1 MQQMGQNLQGLE
13 EAIQALKNNQTDLA
27 VAGLQTAMQDL
38 EKLRDQ
44 AQALQALQQ
53 QAAKLGK
60 DLPEQLK
67 QGQARAAQSTLGK
80 MIEQLKGANIS
91 REALQKILDE
101 VNRSVEPGSQY
112 GKVGEH
118 LKDAVAKMKQGN
130 KSDAAQ
136 SLADAAKELEK
147 LQQEMADAEAL
158 LAALEALDRAQMA
171 LLTGKEW
178 SECKGGECQAC
189 NGNGCAMCLGRGWG
203 HGGKPGSGVGT
214 WADEQEG
221 WNFWTQSGPVDNSGI
236 ERPDMD
242 PRGISD
248 RPDDLNQNLTPTK
261 VRGKMSPGGQMP
273 SITLKGVSIKGQSTV
288 QFEEAASTAQSEA
301 QSALNQ
307 DQVPRA
313 YQNAVRDYF
322 DDLKK

>member
-1 MQQMGQNLQGLE
+1 
-13 EAIQALKNNQTDLA
+13 LK
-27 VAGLQTAMQDL
+27 DL

-44 AQALQALQQ
+44 AKALQQLQQ
-53 QAAKLGK
+53 QAAKMGK

-67 QGQARAAQSTLGK
+67 QGQAKAAQATLGK
-80 MIEQLKGANIS
+80 MIEQLKSANVS
-91 REALQKILDE
+91 PETLQKLLDE

-112 GKVGEH
+112 GKVGDH
-118 LKDAVAKMKQGN
+118 LKDAVAEMKQG
-130 KSDAAQ
+130 KKADAAQ
-136 SLADAAKELEK
+136 SLAQAAKELEK
-147 LQQEMADAEAL
+147 LQQEMADAEAM

-178 SECKGGECQAC
+178 SECKGGQCKAC
-189 NGNGCAMCLGRGWG
+189 NGAGCALCKGRGWS

-221 WNFWTQSGPVDNSGI
+221 WTFWEQTGPMDNSGVT
-236 ERPDMD
+236 RPDMD
-242 PRGISD
+242 PRGHTD
-248 RPDDLNQNLTPTK
+248 RPDDLSPNLTPTK
-261 VRGKMSPGGQMP
+261 VRGQMSPGGPMP

-288 QFEEAASTAQSEA
+288 QFQEAASAAQSDA

>member
-1 MQQMGQNLQGLE
+1 M
-13 EAIQALKNNQTDLA
+13 
-27 VAGLQTAMQDL
+27 
-38 EKLRDQ
+38 
-44 AQALQALQQ
+44 
-53 QAAKLGK
+53 
-60 DLPEQLK
+60 
-67 QGQARAAQSTLGK
+67 
-80 MIEQLKGANIS
+80 
-91 REALQKILDE
+91 
-101 VNRSVEPGSQY
+101 
-112 GKVGEH
+112 
-118 LKDAVAKMKQGN
+118 
-130 KSDAAQ
+130 
-136 SLADAAKELEK
+136 
-147 LQQEMADAEAL
+147 
-158 LAALEALDRAQMA
+158 AALEALDRAQMA

-178 SECKGGECQAC
+178 SECKGGECQSC
-189 NGNGCAMCLGRGWG
+189 NGNGFAMCLGRGWG

-221 WNFWTQSGPVDNSGI
+221 WSAWAQTGPVDNSGI

-242 PRGISD
+242 ARGISD
-248 RPDDLNQNLTPTK
+248 RPDDLNQALTPTK

-288 QFEEAASTAQSEA
+288 QFEEAAATAQSDA

>member
-1 MQQMGQNLQGLE
+1 VTF
-13 EAIQALKNNQTDLA
+13 EASDRRTGAT
-27 VAGLQTAMQDL
+27 VPV
-38 EKLRDQ
+38 
-44 AQALQALQQ
+44 ALQVPGKHHAQNAL
-53 QAAKLGK
+53 AAI
-60 DLPEQLK
+60 
-67 QGQARAAQSTLGK
+67 AA
-80 MIEQLKGANIS
+80 AV
-91 REALQKILDE
+91 E
-101 VNRSVEPGSQY
+101 VGV
-112 GKVGEH
+112 
-118 LKDAVAKMKQGN
+118 
-130 KSDAAQ
+130 

-147 LQQEMADAEAL
+147 LQQEMSDAEAL

-178 SECKGGECQAC
+178 SECKGGQCQSC

-221 WNFWTQSGPVDNSGI
+221 WSFWAQTGPVDNSGI
-236 ERPDMD
+236 QLPDMD
-242 PRGISD
+242 PRGVSD
-248 RPDDLNQNLTPTK
+248 RPDDLNQALTPTK

-288 QFEEAASTAQSEA
+288 QFEEAAATAQSDA